1 MREEIRREQDEEER
15 KLKEE
20 NEEYIKYGYKFL
32 FLV

>member
-20 NEEYIKYGYKFL
+20 NEEYIKYG
-32 FLV
+32 